1 MRVRGPA
8 GRVRRAIAATAIGC
22 AALGTWCGVASAGTL
37 AFDPAVS
44 PTATYTGDDG
54 ANALTVSGAA
64 GTVHLA
70 DVLPIVISP
79 PAPAGGC
86 TAAGPTAADC
96 PGATSVTA
104 SLGAGNDTLATGP
117 GAPPLTFAG
126 GNGNDTLVDP
136 APSPGTVM
144 AASAGTNRAD
154 YSARTTPITVTMNGL
169 AADDGAPGEGDNIL
183 ADDLAAGSAG
193 DTITG
198 NGLPNSISAGAGDDV
213 VSGDVGGDGIDG
225 GAGNDTLRGDV
236 GNDLLLGGDGADVL
250 LGGSEG
256 DVLVGGPGPDSMSG
270 GAGDDTISAADGVA
284 ETVDCGAGRDTVV
297 ADLGAGGVRD
307 TLIGCESV
315 TGPSPPAGAPGPSG
329 TQPALGV
336 PGIVTVLAPGVAT
349 ATDLTPPR
357 ATLRVTARQ
366 RLRTARIRGIR
377 LRIGCAEACG
387 ISAAL
392 SINRTAAKRLGLAGR
407 TGGAVLGTA
416 TARKSRAGALRLR
429 VRLTRRARSALRR
442 ARRQT
447 VTVQVLVSDASGNGT
462 LLQHRIQLVR

>member
-1 MRVRGPA
+1 MKIVLCA
-8 GRVRRAIAATAIGC
+8 TFIAAASITAAAQHSRLYPPTEL
-22 AALGTWCGVASAGTL
+22 AALEGPDRQDWQQPERIM
-37 AFDPAVS
+37 D
-44 PTATYTGDDG
+44 
-54 ANALTVSGAA
+54 ALR
-64 GTVHLA
+64 
-70 DVLPIVISP
+70 I
-79 PAPAGGC
+79 
-86 TAAGPTAADC
+86 
-96 PGATSVTA
+96 
-104 SLGAGNDTLATGP
+104 
-117 GAPPLTFAG
+117 
-126 GNGNDTLVDP
+126 
-136 APSPGTVM
+136 
-144 AASAGTNRAD
+144 
-154 YSARTTPITVTMNGL
+154 
-169 AADDGAPGEGDNIL
+169 GEG
-183 ADDLAAGSAG
+183 S
-193 DTITG
+193 
-198 NGLPNSISAGAGDDV
+198 
-213 VSGDVGGDGIDG
+213 
-225 GAGNDTLRGDV
+225 
-236 GNDLLLGGDGADVL
+236 
-250 LGGSEG
+250 
-256 DVLVGGPGPDSMSG
+256 
-270 GAGDDTISAADGVA
+270 
-284 ETVDCGAGRDTVV
+284 VV

-442 ARRQT
+442 SRRQT